1 MCQTFRFAA
10 RSRTLRQTATDPES
24 RRSSISTLLVSKASN
39 SRATSCDVRKFR
51 LSSPLLRMARYF
63 RNGNERPLAN
73 IADNRAQFDSILCRH
88 HNKVAPK
95 EQEKTPKYFAES
107 THSLRI
113 SQKFSNIK
121 GKLKEA
127 GTEIHL
133 TLPRRSRSFGE
144 KQLKQLQDN
153 DSWAKFLKLNKAAGN
168 KSNK

>member
-1 MCQTFRFAA
+1 MPTK
-10 RSRTLRQTATDPES
+10 RTVHDDAL
-24 RRSSISTLLVSKASN
+24 
-39 SRATSCDVRKFR
+39 TSMMILEALIEFKTSVAD
-51 LSSPLLRMARYF
+51 
-63 RNGNERPLAN
+63 GD

-153 DSWAKFLKLNKAAGN
+153 DSWDAFMKLNKAAG
-168 KSNK
+168 KKGK